1 MKNNSQQLKWLEKE
15 INKDKQQLD
24 KEKLELINQIKKVKK
39 EDILP
44 PKPKKLTLWERIKR
58 VLMP

>member
-1 MKNNSQQLKWLEKE
+1 MKNKSQQLKWLEKE